1 MRVFNAPT
9 GFSQTLI
16 LIQRRGAC
24 GTSVCLRRCGFQE
37 GARRGYGLMGY
48 GLMQS
53 ERRDGR
59 SQGFKDVGK
68 ARSAR

>member
-37 GARRGYGLMGY
+37 GASG
-48 GLMQS
+48 
-53 ERRDGR
+53 DT
-59 SQGFKDVGK
+59 D
-68 ARSAR
+68 